1 MDNETKKPTVSNPLE
16 HVVSC
21 ADVLALSS
29 DSLAV
34 NQLMQLNGQSFNIKK
49 ERSRWKVMTVIA
61 DKVTVTSVK
70 ASVEILKDKIIVSG
84 TTIYCN
90 FYLDGVF
97 LYNAWLS
104 LESMQEYIT
113 AAIKH
118 NPAVMKNTRSG

>member
-1 MDNETKKPTVSNPLE
+1 MDKETKQPTVSNPLE

-49 ERSRWKVMTVIA
+49 ERSRWKVMTVIT

-70 ASVEILKDKIIVSG
+70 ASVEILKDKIIVSA

-90 FYLDGVF
+90 FYF
-97 LYNAWLS
+97 LVL
-104 LESMQEYIT
+104 
-113 AAIKH
+113 
-118 NPAVMKNTRSG
+118 